1 MSFSHINPKTTIS
14 TITSIPSLKSMAH
27 RRSDRIAEAILKSML
42 PRRSDRIAAAARA
55 VATAAKKKPASMKK
69 RSKKNPPKPSYKRI
83 KKNHK
88 STTHPSAV
96 IIHPSAALGV
106 IDHEANIR
114 GTIVRLD
121 NEPSDAMLVLIDPAK
136 NMDKFFILQLIDRA
150 EGSYVV
156 YTRWG
161 QTGTSGQALEE
172 DFDELSKAVEC
183 FKGKFKEETGLVW
196 EKRTDPTI
204 GSKYRFIQ
212 QNFDEKRGGFL
223 GAKWQYWVDDGVDGK
238 MTNWYDY
245 SATGSVQAER
255 LYQEHLSNARLTNRL
270 VESGWFTYDVNMVQM
285 TQTNVK
291 HQNKTARR
299 IRRCPNPGP
308 DRRVT
313 DEIRR

>member
-1 MSFSHINPKTTIS
+1 
-14 TITSIPSLKSMAH
+14 
-27 RRSDRIAEAILKSML
+27 
-42 PRRSDRIAAAARA
+42 
-55 VATAAKKKPASMKK
+55 
-69 RSKKNPPKPSYKRI
+69 
-83 KKNHK
+83 
-88 STTHPSAV
+88 
-96 IIHPSAALGV
+96 
-106 IDHEANIR
+106 
-114 GTIVRLD
+114 
-121 NEPSDAMLVLIDPAK
+121 MLVLIDPAK
-136 NMDKFFILQLIDRA
+136 DMDKFFILQLIDRA
-150 EGSYVV
+150 GKCYLRRSHRDNGSYVV

-161 QTGTSGQALEE
+161 QTGTSGQALQE
-172 DFDELSKAVEC
+172 DFYELSKAVEC
-183 FKGKFKEETGLVW
+183 FKGKFKEKTGLVW

-204 GSKYRFIQ
+204 GSRYRFIQ

-255 LYQEHLSNARLTNRL
+255 LYQEHISNTRLTNRL
-270 VESGWFTYDVNMVQM
+270 VNSGWFTYDVNMVQM

-291 HQNKTARR
+291 HHNKTARR